1 MACFWCIFCHSFL
14 HSNNCPR
21 GTLTMMWQCDWSL
34 FQEQHQH
41 CNIRCTHNSSHRL
54 LCLSVRH
61 TDLLHS
67 LHNVF
72 HSLPLSLFF
81 SISQALS
88 TIFFFD
94 NSNSSFHTWRQSET
108 VQCADSY
115 FIFSEGLYGSLY
127 IWKHTIHTQSV
138 HTLKCPLTVMAE
150 GCWQQVCSWDAILSV
165 LADVHTHTHTYTHTH
180 TPTHTHT
187 HTHKQNHTNSVG
199 KLWKINK

>member
-1 MACFWCIFCHSFL
+1 MAQTSVFKFQPKTQKTEKKYKIISERFNDTFQDANPVSWMIVLYLTHSVMMACFWCIFCHSFL
-14 HSNNCPR
+14 RSNNCPR

-88 TIFFFD
+88 TIFFF
-94 NSNSSFHTWRQSET
+94 
-108 VQCADSY
+108 
-115 FIFSEGLYGSLY
+115 
-127 IWKHTIHTQSV
+127 
-138 HTLKCPLTVMAE
+138 
-150 GCWQQVCSWDAILSV
+150 WQ
-165 LADVHTHTHTYTHTH
+165 
-180 TPTHTHT
+180 
-187 HTHKQNHTNSVG
+187 
-199 KLWKINK
+199 